1 MRYLFLLLTLLLA
14 TNPAVAQ
21 LAPKATRP
29 DSLPV
34 AQAAPDTAAAI
45 HRLFEARRVRSYVI
59 TGLLVTPGALG
70 FLIDGN
76 SIGTAVYPIA
86 AAPYELANL
95 ICHRRYRGKAEKR
108 ALLAFQT
115 HQLSPKIQRKLKPK
129 YFTDAPAS
137 KHF

>member
-1 MRYLFLLLTLLLA
+1 M
-14 TNPAVAQ
+14 
-21 LAPKATRP
+21 ATRP

-34 AQAAPDTAAAI
+34 AQAATDTAAAI
-45 HRLFEARRVRSYVI
+45 HRLFAAMRVRSYVI

-70 FLIDGN
+70 LLVDGN

-95 ICHRRYRGKAEKR
+95 ICHRRYRRKAEKR
-108 ALLAFQT
+108 TLLNFQT
-115 HQLSPKIQRKLKPK
+115 HQLSPKIRRKLKPK
-129 YFTDAPAS
+129 YFTDAPAI